1 MRQLVRR
8 FWSDRRGNIAMMSA
22 ASMMMVCGFAAF
34 GVDIGSVFLDRRRVQ
49 STADLAAIVAAGD
62 LTNATAAA
70 KATVMKNNYPAD
82 SLVSVEYG
90 TYVADTSLS
99 AQQRF
104 TVTAGATPGAATNA
118 VRVTVKSTTSLFFG
132 KVLTGQDSYDVQA
145 TATATTTRMAS
156 FAIGSGL
163 VSLNGGLLNQLL
175 GSMLG
180 TTLSLSVADYN
191 ALLNA
196 KVDAFDFMKA
206 LATQLNVTAGTYE
219 QLLTGQVKLSDLI
232 TSLLNA
238 QRTAN
243 GNDAGTI
250 AMSSVSQAVLALLT
264 KISTQQLL
272 DLGPYATLQVGE
284 KPLVGVK
291 VSVLD
296 MLQAIAQIANGT
308 NQIATGLNVNIP
320 GIATVQLLAT
330 IGERPVGTSWM
341 AVGTKG
347 ASVHTAQVRVLLTVQ
362 LLGSGAA
369 SVVNLPIYVEVAS
382 GTATL
387 DNISCGYPD
396 ITTSSVTLG
405 VTPGIVDAWI
415 GNVSA
420 ADMKNFTTKP
430 NPAPVNLVSI
440 LLIGLVSGS
449 AHVSMGNT
457 TPTAVTFSYADITA
471 NPPVKK
477 TTNTSSFLSSLLTS
491 LLGNLQVKVLF
502 IPIPVPGI
510 LVSLIQ
516 AVTAPVD
523 ALLASVL
530 QALGVSLGQAT
541 TWVNGIRCDGGVL
554 VI

>member
-62 LTNATAAA
+62 LSNAMAAA

-90 TYVADTSLS
+90 TYVADTALS

-104 TVTAGATPGAATNA
+104 TVSPGATPGGANA
-118 VRVTVKSTTSLFFG
+118 VRVTVKAKTPLYFG
-132 KVLTGQDSYDVQA
+132 KVLTGKDSYDVQA

-163 VSLNGGLLNQLL
+163 LSLNGGLLNQLL
-175 GSMLG
+175 GGMLG
-180 TTLSLSVADYN
+180 TTLSLSVAQYN

-219 QLLTGQVKLSDLI
+219 QLLTGQVKLPDLI
-232 TSLLNA
+232 TALLNA
-238 QRTAN
+238 QRSAN

-264 KISTQQLL
+264 KISTQQLI
-272 DLGPYATLQVGE
+272 DLGPYASLQVGE
-284 KPLVGVK
+284 KPLVGVQ

-296 MLQAIAQIANGT
+296 MLQAIAQIANGN
-308 NQIATGLNVNIP
+308 NQIAAGLNVSIP
-320 GIATVQLLAT
+320 GVASVLLNATV
-330 IGERPVGTSWM
+330 GERPVGTSWM

-347 ASVHTAQVRVLLTVQ
+347 ASVHTAQVRVLLKVQ
-362 LLGSGAA
+362 LLGSGNA

-387 DNISCGYPD
+387 DNVSCGFPD
-396 ITTSSVTLG
+396 ISTSSVTLG

-415 GNVSA
+415 GDVSA

-440 LLIGLVSGS
+440 LFLGLVSGS
-449 AHVSMGNT
+449 SHVSMGNT
-457 TPTAVTFSYADITA
+457 TPTPVTFSYADITA

-477 TTNTSSFLSSLLTS
+477 TTNTSSFLSSLLSS
-491 LLGNLQVKVLF
+491 LLGELRVKVLF
-502 IPIPVPGI
+502 IPIAVPPI

-523 ALLASVL
+523 ALLYSVL
-530 QALGVSLGQAT
+530 QTLGVSLGQAT

-554 VI
+554 VS